1 MSQRRSQRG
10 GAAAAEG
17 GGSQGPT
24 SADDEVRI
32 GLNDLILGNGPGA
45 PQYGRVFSQAASLR
59 FYTKYAEYE
68 RAMELSNNAQSISRP
83 VLSVAQLLRQS
94 IRSCLSLTYF
104 DGTELQEDDLREALA
119 KHAECWT
126 DDSVDP
132 SIAAAEVCRRVTM
145 GSEATAVDRI
155 DAVHSRLEQYFEN
168 PSAERV
174 FRDTLGA
181 YKRGPAAVIS
191 KALVAGLNPSEF
203 KLKVEHQL
211 EMRGAW
217 KDNPKEV
224 LGLVREVAV
233 AWRTVEMADKQRH
246 HTRTGRRNSRGPSSA
261 KPFPGVSAGGAVDK
275 ASTAVITCFECR
287 KPDHLARNCPL
298 HTFSSKASCRHA

>member
-1 MSQRRSQRG
+1 MSQRRFQRG

-24 SADDEVRI
+24 SADGEVRT
-32 GLNDLILGNGPGA
+32 GLNGLILRNGSGD

-59 FYTKYAEYE
+59 FYTQYTERE
-68 RAMELSNNAQSISRP
+68 RAMKLRNNAQFISRS
-83 VLSVAQLLRQS
+83 VLSVAQLLGQS
-94 IRSCLSLTYF
+94 IRSCLSRTYF
-104 DGTELQEDDLREALA
+104 DGTEVQEDDLRERFT

-126 DDSVDP
+126 DDSVGP
-132 SIAAAEVCRRVTM
+132 TIAAAEVCRRVTV

-191 KALVAGLNPSEF
+191 KTLVAGLNPPEF
-203 KLKVEHQL
+203 KLNVEHQR
-211 EMRGAW
+211 ERRGA
-217 KDNPKEV
+217 
-224 LGLVREVAV
+224 
-233 AWRTVEMADKQRH
+233 
-246 HTRTGRRNSRGPSSA
+246 
-261 KPFPGVSAGGAVDK
+261 
-275 ASTAVITCFECR
+275 
-287 KPDHLARNCPL
+287 
-298 HTFSSKASCRHA
+298 